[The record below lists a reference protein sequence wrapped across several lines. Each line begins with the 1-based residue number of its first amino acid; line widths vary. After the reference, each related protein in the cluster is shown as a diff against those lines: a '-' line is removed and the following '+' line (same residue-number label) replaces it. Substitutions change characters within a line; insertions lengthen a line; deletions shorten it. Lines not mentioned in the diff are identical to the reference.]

1 MNERNDNPMGAAV
14 KVASRY
20 FHLLPSR
27 ADREDL
33 VSAAAEGWAMALVRL
48 DSTRTME
55 EQTAFLF
62 RSAEGQAKNFIR
74 DRIHRM
80 SDEIV
85 GMEDKAIDGHSRIA
99 SRDAVETGVA
109 RLFVGIQLD
118 RVLLAVGQLPDKQ
131 RSVIE
136 RRYLKGMTLDEVGAE
151 DGVTRERI
159 RQIEAMALETL
170 RDIFNPDENEEV

>member
-1 MNERNDNPMGAAV
+1 MNERNDMGAIV
-14 KVASRY
+14 KIASHY
-20 FHLLPSR
+20 FHCIPEKIE
-27 ADREDL
+27 REEL
-33 VSAAAEGWAMALVRL
+33 VSHVAEGWCVALSKCDASKSQEERTAYCWKSAEGWA
-48 DSTRTME
+48 
-55 EQTAFLF
+55 
-62 RSAEGQAKNFIR
+62 KNFLR

-118 RVLLAVGQLPDKQ
+118 RVILAVGQLPEKQ

-136 RRYLKGMTLDEVGAE
+136 RRYLKGMTLDEVGQE

-170 RDIFNPDENEEV
+170 RDIFNPDENEEC